1 MKTLL
6 TLADLPA
13 ILLPSPRKAIWE
25 SVFLY
30 LTIWFFTGIFFLPK
44 ESRDYCGPVGSALVF
59 LLVTGL
65 AFSMDRDMRK
75 RRERTARQ
83 LAEGDFVL
91 VKNRVSFKN
100 KDIPGDETASS
111 VSYILYFHAAGGL
124 RRSLQVDKRLFDSVT
139 LGEPCYL
146 VLCDGMTKGGLPR
159 KELGAGRRP
168 AAKADGRSGGGRP
181 GGMDG
186 GRSGAGNQG
195 RLLREGLQ
203 GKMAP
208 GAFDVTPAEDTE
220 NAASER
226 GQSPARRLR
235 DSVRNAVNN
244 SCGRH
249 SCRGSRWP
257 AG

>member
-6 TLADLPA
+6 TQAELPA

-83 LAEGDFVL
+83 LAEGDFIL

-111 VSYILYFHAAGGL
+111 VRYTLYFHAAGGL

-146 VLCDGMTKGGLPR
+146 VLCDGMTKGAFPAKSWELDAGLR
-159 KELGAGRRP
+159 QKLTDDP
-168 AAKADGRSGGGRP
+168 AAVGRAEWTEADLERETKGGFYGKAYKEKWR
-181 GGMDG
+181 
-186 GRSGAGNQG
+186 
-195 RLLREGLQ
+195 REHL
-203 GKMAP
+203 M
-208 GAFDVTPAEDTE
+208 
-220 NAASER
+220 
-226 GQSPARRLR
+226 
-235 DSVRNAVNN
+235 
-244 SCGRH
+244 
-249 SCRGSRWP
+249 
-257 AG
+257 